1 MYEYLKKIT
10 LRKSWNLIEMKTTYE
25 NYKYIKR
32 VVGGINIKWNIKW
45 EYVWSCSEDRR
56 FKEKERKIN
65 I

>member
-1 MYEYLKKIT
+1 MYAYLKKIT
-10 LRKSWNLIEMKTTYE
+10 LRKPWNLIEMKTTYK

-32 VVGGINIKWNIKW
+32 VVGGINIKC

-56 FKEKERKIN
+56 FEEKERKIN